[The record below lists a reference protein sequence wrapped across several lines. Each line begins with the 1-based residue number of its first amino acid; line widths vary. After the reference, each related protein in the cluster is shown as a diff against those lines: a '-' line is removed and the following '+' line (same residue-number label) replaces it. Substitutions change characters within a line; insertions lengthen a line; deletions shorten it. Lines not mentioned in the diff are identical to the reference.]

1 MERADF
7 PYMRLLIPPIMGVSH
22 MIRERYPPFYG
33 ERSRQI
39 PDGNTPQITRKQP
52 YNELIHNNYY
62 RNVVRSC
69 GQQVVFSLN
78 ENRTV

>member
-1 MERADF
+1 M
-7 PYMRLLIPPIMGVSH
+7 
-22 MIRERYPPFYG
+22 ERYPSFYG

-39 PDGNTPQITRKQP
+39 SDGNVPQITKKQP
-52 YNELIHNNYY
+52 YNELIHNNYC

-78 ENRTV
+78 EN